1 MGFPASAIIRGA
13 KGAGLKGSKAVAT
26 KLNGA
31 IDHTSTTKA
40 LFDFA
45 NARSMNQ
52 SSLMRTID
60 PSFTV
65 SRGIKAAENNF
76 GLGNSARAAY
86 LDDASFARYQEKFA
100 NDAFRSR
107 FSSNNAEEAMQASK
121 ELDDFFSAKD
131 TNYDKARALWQGVAG
146 VSTAYRIA
154 TGGGVYRDKN
164 GEFNIIGVPGI

>member
-52 SSLMRTID
+52 SSFMRTID

-65 SRGIKAAENNF
+65 SRG
-76 GLGNSARAAY
+76 GR
-86 LDDASFARYQEKFA
+86 
-100 NDAFRSR
+100 
-107 FSSNNAEEAMQASK
+107 
-121 ELDDFFSAKD
+121 
-131 TNYDKARALWQGVAG
+131 
-146 VSTAYRIA
+146 
-154 TGGGVYRDKN
+154 
-164 GEFNIIGVPGI
+164 